1 MNVTVS
7 ITIANAFQNRFSQIQ
22 IDMHWARLRRKQTK
36 TKNRVRTLE
45 IEDWEASTMRQEQ
58 KPGLLSDWESADSA
72 GLRTF
77 SSPLIEFA
85 SNEYIAGRS
94 EAESAMDVRT
104 NLSSDR
110 WKIFVAKLEKKR
122 FFGLCVFKN
131 FEY

>member
-1 MNVTVS
+1 
-7 ITIANAFQNRFSQIQ
+7 
-22 IDMHWARLRRKQTK
+22 
-36 TKNRVRTLE
+36 
-45 IEDWEASTMRQEQ
+45 MRQEQ

-72 GLRTF
+72 GLRTL

-110 WKIFVAKLEKKR
+110 WKIFEAKLEKR
-122 FFGLCVFKN
+122 GFLVCVYLRILNIKKKKKK
-131 FEY
+131 